1 MLNAQRKDTLQMIGT
16 DQVKMSV
23 TYVSMKST
31 L

>member
-1 MLNAQRKDTLQMIGT
+1 MFNAQRKDTLQMIGT
-16 DQVKMSV
+16 DQVKMNV